1 MSEEN
6 LGIVR
11 AFIDA
16 LNRGDWDAA
25 VEDFAPDIELD
36 NTRALGEWRGT
47 HIGREQAMR
56 AWERFVEPWESV
68 HSQVEGLIDG
78 GDQVVSRLAATLKGR
93 DGIELTAR
101 NSWLWTFRDG
111 QVTRL
116 VTGYETTQEALE
128 AAGLSE

>member
-6 LGIVR
+6 VEIVR

-25 VEDFAPDIELD
+25 VEDFASDIELD
-36 NTRALGEWRGT
+36 ATRALGEWRGVHT
-47 HIGREQAMR
+47 GPGEAMR
-56 AWERFVEPWESV
+56 AWERFVEPWDSV
-68 HSQVEGLIDG
+68 NSEVEELIDG
-78 GDQVVSRLAATLKGR
+78 GEQVVSRLSATLRGR
-93 DGIELTAR
+93 DGIELKTR
-101 NSWLWTFRDG
+101 NSWLWRFRDG

-116 VTGYETTQEALE
+116 VIGYETTQEALD

>member
-6 LGIVR
+6 IEIVR

-36 NTRALGEWRGT
+36 ATRALGEWRGVHT
-47 HIGREQAMR
+47 GGDQAIR

-68 HSQVEGLIDG
+68 NSEVEELIDA
-78 GDQVVSRLAATLKGR
+78 GDQVVSRLSGTLTGR
-93 DGIELTAR
+93 DEIELKTR
-101 NSWLWTFRDG
+101 NSWLWRFRDG
-111 QVTRL
+111 KVTRL
-116 VTGYETTQEALE
+116 VIGYETTQEALE